1 MPAATGEI
9 SMRTATLTA
18 ATLCLVALATSSA
31 AVVHQVD
38 TAGTGDHPTI
48 QAAIDA
54 CAAGDTVLCAP
65 GVYTGSGNRG
75 LNFGGVDLVLRSSA
89 GAGLTTIDA
98 EWGDRGVVFESGET
112 RASIVEGFTITHCR
126 GLFGGGAVMCYDGS
140 PTLRDLRLIGNSSP
154 GEVGYFHGAGI
165 TCWDSEPRL
174 ESVVF
179 RGNIGEGGGAM
190 QIYGIEA
197 AIAPELV
204 NVEFSGDNWG
214 GLLIQ
219 GSARPVFE
227 DVVFAESNYYPS
239 LEIVMADSLV
249 LEGLIF
255 RDNMG
260 GNNGRAIRC
269 VGGHL
274 TVRDCLFHDNGFE
287 YSNTGDGIIHLTD
300 TELVMESCTIA
311 HSRGG
316 FVGGAVL
323 ALHEPR
329 DTRIERTL
337 IEGGLRLAGVWW
349 DGLGETPELIC
360 NDVHGHMEGNYA
372 GALVD
377 PTGTDGNISED
388 PRFCGPIND
397 LGFLYTLSADS
408 PCLPANNDCGQR
420 IGAFGEGC
428 PAPTAV
434 AESPVAARLL
444 APAPNPFNPWTRL
457 RFSLR
462 AEGRVIL
469 SLHDLTGRR
478 LRVLAARQFEPGS
491 HELDWDGR
499 DAAGRELPSGVYL
512 ARMTVGDRV
521 ESRKL
526 TLLR

>member
-179 RGNIGEGGGAM
+179 RG
-190 QIYGIEA
+190 
-197 AIAPELV
+197 
-204 NVEFSGDNWG
+204 
-214 GLLIQ
+214 
-219 GSARPVFE
+219 
-227 DVVFAESNYYPS
+227 
-239 LEIVMADSLV
+239 
-249 LEGLIF
+249 
-255 RDNMG
+255 
-260 GNNGRAIRC
+260 
-269 VGGHL
+269 
-274 TVRDCLFHDNGFE
+274 
-287 YSNTGDGIIHLTD
+287 NTGDGIIHLTD